1 MKGGARGRG
10 GTAARIGALVL
21 RAPVP
26 LCLGAAALVSCHPQ
40 PLVGP
45 APAGSTA
52 GQPLVRVG
60 IVVDRDS
67 ASVSAVG
74 QFRLLD
80 RSGGALAIADPRQD
94 WTVRPGDAGRLLL
107 YGTGRTDP
115 LDLAAPVVL
124 EPENPDEDILI
135 AGHRYHGD
143 ALLLRGSVGVTV
155 VSRLALEPYLQSVV
169 ALELGFRAPSDR
181 AAVMAQAVAAR
192 TYAIRNR
199 GRREALGFDVF
210 GTDADQAYAGSEAES
225 PEVTDAVR
233 RTSGQIL
240 TWHGQPIQ
248 ALFHSTCGY
257 ATESAT
263 EVFQNGDPVPYLRA
277 VSDRFGDGDHDFYC
291 SISPRFRWQE
301 TWDADALTEIFGR
314 TLPQLGRPAG
324 TTNGSRGPA
333 PDVGRV
339 TDVSVGRLSATGRV
353 TELDV
358 TTTTGRFVV
367 TRSIRDAL
375 KAVPDRQLNSTLFQ
389 LHVEKDGD
397 RLVRLVAS
405 GAGYGH
411 GVGMCQFGAVGRS
424 RAGQDYRQILD
435 TYYSGTTLERLY

>member
-1 MKGGARGRG
+1 VRGTTRLPAV
-10 GTAARIGALVL
+10 AAA
-21 RAPVP
+21 AT
-26 LCLGAAALVSCHPQ
+26 AAALLFAACHPR
-40 PLVGP
+40 PSGAP
-45 APAGSTA
+45 APAGPSPAPVSTA

-60 IVVDRDS
+60 VIVDRDS
-67 ASVSAVG
+67 ATVSGVG

-80 RSGGALAIADPRQD
+80 HNGGALAIADPRQP
-94 WTVRPGDAGRLLL
+94 WTVRPGDSGRLLL
-107 YGTGRTDP
+107 YREGRGDP
-115 LDLAAPVVL
+115 LDLPAPVVV
-124 EPENPDEDILI
+124 EPENPEEDILI
-135 AGHRYHGD
+135 DGHRYHGD

-155 VSRLALEPYLQSVV
+155 ASRLALELYLQSVV

-192 TYAIRNR
+192 TYAVHYK

-210 GTDADQAYAGSEAES
+210 ATDADQAYAGAES
-225 PEVTDAVR
+225 EFPEVTDAVR
-233 RTSGQIL
+233 RTAGQIL
-240 TWHGQPIQ
+240 TFRGQSIQ

-257 ATESAT
+257 ATESAS

-277 VSDRFGDGDHDFYC
+277 VSDRFGNGDHDFYC
-291 SISPRFRWQE
+291 SFSPKFRWRE
-301 TWDADALTEIFGR
+301 EWDADALSAVFAR
-314 TLPQLGRPAG
+314 TLPQLGRSAG
-324 TTNGSRGPA
+324 TTNGARGPVT
-333 PDVGRV
+333 DVGRV
-339 TDVSVGRLSATGRV
+339 TDVSIGRTSATGRV

-375 KAVPDRQLNSTLFQ
+375 KAVPDRQLLSTLFQ

-411 GVGMCQFGAVGRS
+411 GVGMCQFGAVGRA

-435 TYYSGTTLERLY
+435 TYYSGTTLERIY

>member
-1 MKGGARGRG
+1 VSRPTRLPLI
-10 GTAARIGALVL
+10 AAA
-21 RAPVP
+21 AT
-26 LCLGAAALVSCHPQ
+26 AAALLACHPPQFQ
-40 PLVGP
+40 PSAP
-45 APAGSTA
+45 APSGPSVEPISTA

-60 IVVDRDS
+60 VIVDRDS
-67 ASVSAVG
+67 ASVSGVG

-80 RSGGALAIADPRQD
+80 QNGGALAIAGPGQP
-94 WTVRPGDAGRLLL
+94 WSVRPGDAGRLLL
-107 YGTGRTDP
+107 YREGRGDP
-115 LDLAAPVVL
+115 LDLPAPVVV
-124 EPENPDEDILI
+124 EPENPNEDILI
-135 AGHRYHGD
+135 GGHRYHGD

-155 VSRLALEPYLQSVV
+155 ASRLALELYLQSVV

-192 TYAIRNR
+192 TYAMRYK

-210 GTDADQAYAGSEAES
+210 ATDADQAYSGTESES

-257 ATESAT
+257 ATESAS

-277 VSDRFGDGDHDFYC
+277 VSDRFGNGDHDFYC
-291 SISPRFRWQE
+291 SLSPKFRWHE
-301 TWDADALTEIFGR
+301 EWDVDALTAIFAR
-314 TLPQLGRPAG
+314 TLPLLGRPAG
-324 TTNGSRGPA
+324 AAYGTRAIT
-333 PDVGRV
+333 DVGRV
-339 TDVSVGRLSATGRV
+339 TDISIGRTSATGRV

-358 TTTTGRFVV
+358 TTTSGRFVV

-375 KAVPDRQLNSTLFQ
+375 KAVPDRQLLSTLFQ
-389 LHVEKDGD
+389 LSVEKDGD
-397 RLVRLVAS
+397 RLVKVVAS

-411 GVGMCQFGAVGRS
+411 GVGMCQFGAVGRA

-435 TYYSGTTLERLY
+435 VYYSGTTLERIY

>member
-1 MKGGARGRG
+1 MRRQRRLPAL
-10 GTAARIGALVL
+10 AAAW
-21 RAPVP
+21 A
-26 LCLGAAALVSCHPQ
+26 AAALLFAACHPQ
-40 PLVGP
+40 AQRGP
-45 APAGSTA
+45 APVSTA

-60 IVVDRDS
+60 VIVDRDS
-67 ASVSAVG
+67 AAISAVG

-80 RSGGALAIADPRQD
+80 HSGGALAIADPRQP
-94 WTVRPGDAGRLLL
+94 WTVRPGDSGRLLL
-107 YGTGRTDP
+107 YREGRGDP
-115 LDLAAPVVL
+115 LDLPAPVVV
-124 EPENPDEDILI
+124 EPENPEEDILI
-135 AGHRYHGD
+135 GGHRYHGD

-155 VSRLALEPYLQSVV
+155 ASRLALEPYLQSVV

-192 TYAIRNR
+192 TYAVRYK

-210 GTDADQAYAGSEAES
+210 ATDADQAYAGTESES

-233 RTSGQIL
+233 RTAGQIL
-240 TWHGQPIQ
+240 TFRGQPIQ

-257 ATESAT
+257 ATESAS

-291 SISPRFRWQE
+291 SISPKFRWRE
-301 TWDADALTEIFGR
+301 EWDADALSAILAR
-314 TLPQLGRPAG
+314 TVPQLGRPAG
-324 TTNGSRGPA
+324 SANGSRGQVT
-333 PDVGRV
+333 DVGRV
-339 TDVSVGRLSATGRV
+339 TDVSIGRTSATGRV

-375 KAVPDRQLNSTLFQ
+375 RGVPDRQLLSTLFQ

-397 RLVRLVAS
+397 RLVRVVAS

-411 GVGMCQFGAVGRS
+411 GVGMCQFGAVGRA

-435 TYYSGTTLERLY
+435 TYYAGTTLERIY

>member
-1 MKGGARGRG
+1 MRRGARV
-10 GTAARIGALVL
+10 AAVTLALVAVGSC
-21 RAPVP
+21 RRQPAYTPVP
-26 LCLGAAALVSCHPQ
+26 A
-40 PLVGP
+40 GP
-45 APAGSTA
+45 SAGPVSTA

-60 IVVDRDS
+60 VIVDRDS
-67 ASVSAVG
+67 ATVSGLG

-80 RSGGALAIADPRQD
+80 QNGGALAISDARQP

-107 YGTGRTDP
+107 YREGRGDP
-115 LDLAAPVVL
+115 LDLPAPVVL
-124 EPENPDEDILI
+124 EPENPNDDIMI

-155 VSRLALEPYLQSVV
+155 ASRLALELYLQSVV

-181 AAVMAQAVAAR
+181 EAVMAQAVAAR
-192 TYAIRNR
+192 TYAVRYK

-210 GTDADQAYAGSEAES
+210 ATDADQAYAGAES
-225 PEVTDAVR
+225 EFPEVTDAVR

-257 ATESAT
+257 ATESAS

-277 VSDRFGDGDHDFYC
+277 VSDRFGNGDHDFYC
-291 SISPRFRWQE
+291 ALSPRFRWRE
-301 TWDADALTEIFGR
+301 EWTADDLTAIFAR
-314 TLPQLGRPAG
+314 TLPLLGRAAG
-324 TTNGSRGPA
+324 TTNGTRPIT
-333 PDVGRV
+333 DVGRV
-339 TDVSVGRLSATGRV
+339 TDISIGRTSATGRV

-375 KAVPDRQLNSTLFQ
+375 KAVPDRQLLSTLFQ
-389 LHVEKDGD
+389 LQVQKDGD
-397 RLVRLVAS
+397 RLVKVVAA

-411 GVGMCQFGAVGRS
+411 GVGMCQFGAVGRA

-435 TYYSGTTLERLY
+435 TYYAGTTLERIY

>member
-1 MKGGARGRG
+1 MRGTTRLPAVAAAAT
-10 GTAARIGALVL
+10 TAALLFA
-21 RAPVP
+21 
-26 LCLGAAALVSCHPQ
+26 CHPR
-40 PLVGP
+40 PSGAP
-45 APAGSTA
+45 APAGPSPAPISTA

-60 IVVDRDS
+60 VIVDRDS
-67 ASVSAVG
+67 ATVSGVG

-80 RSGGALAIADPRQD
+80 HNGGALAIADPRQP
-94 WTVRPGDAGRLLL
+94 WTVRPGDSGRLLL
-107 YGTGRTDP
+107 YREGRGDP
-115 LDLAAPVVL
+115 LDLPAPVVV

-135 AGHRYHGD
+135 GGHRYHGD

-155 VSRLALEPYLQSVV
+155 ASRLALELYLQSVV

-192 TYAIRNR
+192 TYAVHNKS
-199 GRREALGFDVF
+199 RREALGFDVF
-210 GTDADQAYAGSEAES
+210 ATDADQAYAGAES
-225 PEVTDAVR
+225 EFPEVTDAVR
-233 RTSGQIL
+233 RTAGQIL
-240 TWHGQPIQ
+240 TFRGQSIQ

-257 ATESAT
+257 ATESAS

-277 VSDRFGDGDHDFYC
+277 VSDRFGNGDHDFYC
-291 SISPRFRWQE
+291 SLSPKFRWRE
-301 TWDADALTEIFGR
+301 EWDADALSAIIAR

-324 TTNGSRGPA
+324 TTNGARGPVT
-333 PDVGRV
+333 DVGRV
-339 TDVSVGRLSATGRV
+339 TDVSIGRTSATGRV

-375 KAVPDRQLNSTLFQ
+375 RGVPDRQLLSTLFQ

-411 GVGMCQFGAVGRS
+411 GVGMCQFGAVGRA

-435 TYYSGTTLERLY
+435 TYYSGTTLERIY